1 MNMPEKWL
9 HWEQRFDA
17 LSQRERLLMLGIA
30 LALTIALLEMTLINP
45 LLASQDRAR
54 AQLATLSADLEKLQ
68 QRAMI
73 LDAELAAG
81 VNRAREQ
88 RARTLEAQVAKLD
101 ERIERSLIAMIPPRL
116 MTEVLENV
124 LLQDG
129 ELTLLSLENLP
140 VEAIVSRA
148 TADPGTEPAN
158 GEDGGL
164 YRHSFVLTLTGNY
177 PATVRYFEALA
188 QLPWQF
194 HWDGL
199 RYQVQTY
206 PEAIITLQVHTVSMS
221 RDWIGV

>member
-1 MNMPEKWL
+1 
-9 HWEQRFDA
+9 
-17 LSQRERLLMLGIA
+17 
-30 LALTIALLEMTLINP
+30 MT
-45 LLASQDRAR
+45 D
-54 AQLATLSADLEKLQ
+54 
-68 QRAMI
+68 
-73 LDAELAAG
+73 
-81 VNRAREQ
+81 
-88 RARTLEAQVAKLD
+88 
-101 ERIERSLIAMIPPRL
+101 
-116 MTEVLENV
+116 VLENV

-148 TADPGTEPAN
+148 PADPGTESAN
-158 GEDGGL
+158 GGDDGL
-164 YRHSFVLTLTGNY
+164 YKHSFVLTLTGNY

-188 QLPWQF
+188 ELPWQF